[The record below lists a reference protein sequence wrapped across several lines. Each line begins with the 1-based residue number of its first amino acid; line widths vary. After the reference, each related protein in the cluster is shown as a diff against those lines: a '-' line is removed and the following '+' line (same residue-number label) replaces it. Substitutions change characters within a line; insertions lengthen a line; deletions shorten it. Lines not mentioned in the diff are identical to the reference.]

1 MQFPNTDSI
10 PKIRVVVRK
19 RPLNLSEINK
29 NTFDIIDIRSS
40 SELVVKE
47 LKLKLDLTK
56 YIEEHLFKFDYIF
69 NENTNNEEI
78 YLEILR
84 PMIQA
89 AFMKAKILC
98 FSYGQT
104 GSGKTFTMMGIP
116 SKEMT
121 TPGLYLLAAYDIF
134 NLLLLPQF
142 KHLTVWV
149 SFYEIYCGKLFDL
162 LNSRK
167 VLTVRE
173 DAKQNI
179 CICGLTEKHVV
190 NLQQLMNLIEYGIK
204 VRKVGVTGA
213 NADSSRSHGI
223 IQITLRNENGCV
235 HGKISFVDLA
245 GSERAVDRVN
255 TDKQIR
261 IDGAE
266 INKSLLALKECI
278 RALDMD
284 SKHTPFRGSKLTLVL
299 RDSFVGNCKTLMI
312 ANISPSSVCSEH
324 TLNTLRYAD
333 RVKELRGKGDIVIGS
348 GNMNMNYKR
357 VNKEKERRNNISD
370 ILGNMLTMPKIDRSY
385 NCNSSS
391 NMSVSGNCN
400 RRLSVMVPKGNEMMF
415 MDNNNNKCYDD
426 WNSDRVISTRK
437 SCFMNRP
444 HFQRDIMDEDNDVMS
459 RTFCGEYGNNNN
471 AMLTNNTH
479 NNDDECL
486 LTGDLDSEFL
496 NDDTNINNND
506 IGNNDVMMIE
516 KENVTPN
523 TDMSLQFNSN
533 NNNNNVVLENE
544 YKSLVE
550 QILSIENNYVNI
562 HKNHIERMYNALHN
576 EMELLNNV
584 SMNNNLDQNVDNLL
598 LLLSTKEE
606 QITALKQSLNQYKA
620 MLVREN
626 QLSKELTQIN

>member
-1 MQFPNTDSI
+1 MHCHNVDSI

-47 LKLKLDLTK
+47 LKQKLDLTK
-56 YIEEHLFKFDYIF
+56 YIEEHSFKFDYIF

-116 SKEMT
+116 SKEMS

-167 VLTVRE
+167 ALTVRE

-179 CICGLTEKHVV
+179 CICGLTEKHVL

-223 IQITLRNENGCV
+223 IQITLRNENACV

-333 RVKELRGKGDIVIGS
+333 RVKELRGKGDIVIGN
-348 GNMNMNYKR
+348 GNVNMNYKR
-357 VNKEKERRNNISD
+357 VNKEKERRNNISN
-370 ILGNMLTMPKIDRSY
+370 ILGNMLTMPKIER
-385 NCNSSS
+385 NNSNNSI
-391 NMSVSGNCN
+391 NGNCN
-400 RRLSVMVPKGNEMMF
+400 RRLSAVVPKGNEMMF
-415 MDNNNNKCYDD
+415 TDNNNRCNDE
-426 WNSDRVISTRK
+426 WSNERVVTTRK

-444 HFQRDIMDEDNDVMS
+444 HFQRDITEEDNEVMS
-459 RTFCGEYGNNNN
+459 RTFCGDYGNNAVITDNN
-471 AMLTNNTH
+471 G
-479 NNDDECL
+479 ECL
-486 LTGDLDSEFL
+486 LSGDLDSEFM
-496 NDDTNINNND
+496 NDNNEMGNND
-506 IGNNDVMMIE
+506 IMMIE

-523 TDMSLQFNSN
+523 TNVNMSLQCNSNSNSNSN
-533 NNNNNVVLENE
+533 NIALENE

-550 QILSIENNYVNI
+550 QILSIESNYTNI
-562 HKNHIERMYNALHN
+562 HKNHIEAMYNALHN
-576 EMELLNNV
+576 EMELLNNI
-584 SMNNNLDQNVDNLL
+584 SMHNNLDQNVDNLL

-606 QITALKQSLNQYKA
+606 QIALMKQSLIQYKS
-620 MLVREN
+620 MLLREN

>member
-1 MQFPNTDSI
+1 MHCHNVDSI

-47 LKLKLDLTK
+47 LKQKLDLTK
-56 YIEEHLFKFDYIF
+56 YIEEHSFKFDYIF

-116 SKEMT
+116 SKEMS

-167 VLTVRE
+167 ALTVRE

-179 CICGLTEKHVV
+179 CICGLTEKHVL

-223 IQITLRNENGCV
+223 IQITLRNENACV

-348 GNMNMNYKR
+348 GNVNMNYKR
-357 VNKEKERRNNISD
+357 VNKEKERRNNISN
-370 ILGNMLTMPKIDRSY
+370 ILGNMLTMPKIER
-385 NCNSSS
+385 NNSNNSI
-391 NMSVSGNCN
+391 NGNCN
-400 RRLSVMVPKGNEMMF
+400 RRLSAVVPKGNEMMF
-415 MDNNNNKCYDD
+415 TDNNNRCNDE
-426 WNSDRVISTRK
+426 WSNERVVTTRK

-444 HFQRDIMDEDNDVMS
+444 HFQRDITEEDNEVMS
-459 RTFCGEYGNNNN
+459 RTFCGDYGNNAVITDNN
-471 AMLTNNTH
+471 
-479 NNDDECL
+479 DECL
-486 LTGDLDSEFL
+486 LSGDLDSEFM
-496 NDDTNINNND
+496 NDNNEMGNND
-506 IGNNDVMMIE
+506 IMMIE

-523 TDMSLQFNSN
+523 TNVNMSLQCNSNSNSNSN
-533 NNNNNVVLENE
+533 NIALENE

-550 QILSIENNYVNI
+550 QILSIESNYTNI
-562 HKNHIERMYNALHN
+562 HKNHIEAMYKALHN
-576 EMELLNNV
+576 EMELLNNI
-584 SMNNNLDQNVDNLL
+584 SMHNNLDQNVDNLL

-606 QITALKQSLNQYKA
+606 QIALMKQSLIQYKS
-620 MLVREN
+620 MLLREN